1 MKLSIIIPTYNIEKY
16 IKECIYS
23 CYNQQGVSTDD
34 YEIIVVNDG
43 STDRSVDVVVE
54 AQQEIPNLR
63 IVSRPNGGLS
73 AARNTGLDCAKG
85 EFVWFV
91 DGDDCIEANALS
103 ILFKAFQQHDCDAYI
118 INYSTFTEQGI
129 HKMPNFQLP
138 SNRVFSGRYFWDKYK
153 RMLPV
158 MSWLTIFKKEF
169 LLKNDLVFTEGII
182 HEDIDFS
189 MRSFSMAKNI
199 FFLNMYLYL
208 YRIDNNTSIMSKAKK
223 DCTKSIISY
232 VQILRQWDDFFGNH
246 QLQNLPIIKKTQG
259 MLSYLIIKN
268 LMVGHFSPNK
278 EIDRIARN
286 KRVFCCY
293 LWRSHIL
300 KYAIIGT
307 LLMFLPERIL
317 RKIFQLYFK

>member
-118 INYSTFTEQGI
+118 INYSTFTQYGVE
-129 HKMPNFQLP
+129 KKPSFNLP
-138 SNRVFSGRYFWDKYK
+138 KNEFSSRHLMEAENRL
-153 RMLPV
+153 LPM
-158 MSWLTIFKKEF
+158 MSWLTICRRSF
-169 LLKNDLVFTEGII
+169 LQKNNLRFTEGIL

-189 MRSFSMAKNI
+189 VR
-199 FFLNMYLYL
+199 FFYLSNHIYYINRYL
-208 YRIDNNTSIMSKAKK
+208 YRYRVDNSTSIMAKAKK
-223 DCTKSIISY
+223 DCTKSIVSHSKIIENWQAFFEKDSCVAIKSAFGLVSFFITTSLLIDSY
-232 VQILRQWDDFFGNH
+232 QQTVEIKEILRNRNKYYKYLWDSGNKKY
-246 QLQNLPIIKKTQG
+246 QL
-259 MLSYLIIKN
+259 LSCLLK
-268 LMVGHFSPNK
+268 LFPNK
-278 EIDRIARN
+278 INR
-286 KRVFCCY
+286 
-293 LWRSHIL
+293 
-300 KYAIIGT
+300 T
-307 LLMFLPERIL
+307 IL
-317 RKIFQLYFK
+317 RVYYKK

>member
-43 STDRSVDVVVE
+43 STDRSVDVVEE

-118 INYSTFTEQGI
+118 INYSTFTRYGVE
-129 HKMPNFQLP
+129 KKTSFNLP
-138 SNRVFSGRYFWDKYK
+138 KNEFSSRHLMEAENRL
-153 RMLPV
+153 LPM
-158 MSWLTIFKKEF
+158 MSWLTICRRSF
-169 LLKNDLVFTEGII
+169 LQKNNLRFTEGIL

-189 MRSFSMAKNI
+189 VR
-199 FFLNMYLYL
+199 FFYLSNHIYYINRYLYR
-208 YRIDNNTSIMSKAKK
+208 YRIDNSTSIMAKAKK
-223 DCTKSIISY
+223 DYAKSIISY
-232 VQILRQWDDFFGNH
+232 AKICQEWESFFKNNGVFDTNIVKG
-246 QLQNLPIIKKTQG
+246 LMGLISYFIIV
-259 MLSYLIIKN
+259 SLIIKQYTRN
-268 LMVGHFSPNK
+268 EEINEILSKKTNYYKFLWFSKRKKYQLLVFLLRISPLSFSKFVLKRYWK
-278 EIDRIARN
+278 E
-286 KRVFCCY
+286 
-293 LWRSHIL
+293 
-300 KYAIIGT
+300 
-307 LLMFLPERIL
+307 
-317 RKIFQLYFK
+317 